1 MRRNN
6 TTRSESK
13 EDPPLLLAGKRR
25 EKPVESEEE
34 KPNKCVDNL
43 CELLGTLFVI
53 AILFVGLVLVAEPKK
68 MEPAGGQTQ
77 PVAYPPVV
85 YGVVG
90 EPANPI
96 SGIFSDFRNV
106 QLRFAFIE
114 NLANVDQE
122 TLAHFKAEMDRLGNF
137 LAKTQPGDRLPDQHR
152 VLLAERFSKIKEQ
165 LETIEKNSLGVSV

>member
-13 EDPPLLLAGKRR
+13 EDPPLLLAGKRER
-25 EKPVESEEE
+25 PEEE
-34 KPNKCVDNL
+34 KPNKCIESL
-43 CELLGTLFVI
+43 CELLGSLFFCTI
-53 AILFVGLVLVAEPKK
+53 IFGSIFLFASEPKK
-68 MEPAGGQTQ
+68 MEPRQE
-77 PVAYPPVV
+77 YPPVV

-165 LETIEKNSLGVSV
+165 LEAIEKNSLGVSV